1 MPVPRFFEDGHRA
14 KPGAVC
20 SIGTTSVS
28 KKSESRSGRRRL
40 RVFSLYDGSWWSC
53 SKRYAVVA
61 LIDALAAA
69 TGHWRDPFEERIRLR
84 AITRQARPR
93 ERGVGKVVAAMAP
106 SIGLR
111 FPYSASKETIFSS

>member
-28 KKSESRSGRRRL
+28 KKSASRSGRRRL

-69 TGHWRDPFEERIRLR
+69 TGRSVGFSELHVEHHLAMGDVATGHWTDPFEERIRLR
-84 AITRQARPR
+84 AITRQATAPR
-93 ERGVGKVVAAMAP
+93 KGG
-106 SIGLR
+106 
-111 FPYSASKETIFSS
+111 